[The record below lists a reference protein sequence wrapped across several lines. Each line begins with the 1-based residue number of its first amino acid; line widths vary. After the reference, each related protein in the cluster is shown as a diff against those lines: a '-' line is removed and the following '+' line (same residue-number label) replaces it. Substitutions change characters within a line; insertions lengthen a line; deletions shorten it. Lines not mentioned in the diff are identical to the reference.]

1 MAYAIILDNN
11 QGQKFKNRSYLFDK
25 TFELGTT
32 SAIHEKTVVCAY

>member
-11 QGQKFKNRSYLFDK
+11 QDQKFKNRSYLFDK

-32 SAIHEKTVVCAY
+32 SARHEKKVIYT